1 VSGLGNTGEDL
12 MTENKIK
19 LDEGLADKLVDL
31 LGNIRKAGIDLA
43 ILACEI
49 RSQYFDLEKKRY
61 DKGFNEFWTKLEMDK
76 KFGGLSNFTKYAK
89 AGEGVKKIQ
98 AIKVLKTYE
107 KRLPTSIQALYE
119 MSFLQAEEMELCFQN
134 TYSRSEVTMDQ
145 DKWKKPTTPKPLLT
159 PSTTAAQIKNWRE
172 KWHNPRI
179 KPTDKRRLEVVSIKV
194 HGSLLDFDKD
204 TADHIGKI
212 DKQKVRDIANAVVE
226 AMKPFSSD
234 IVRVD
239 LRDEEWLSKF
249 DQRQEKIKTEIEK
262 RKKKS
267 KKKKSKN

>member
-43 ILACEI
+43 ILASEI
-49 RSQYFDLEKKRY
+49 RSQYFSLENKRY
-61 DKGFNEFWTKLEMDK
+61 DPSFNEFWTKLEMDK

-89 AGEGVKKIQ
+89 AGEAVKKIQ
-98 AIKVLKTYE
+98 AVKVLKRYE

-119 MSFLQAEEMELCFQN
+119 MSFLSIEEMELCFQK

-145 DKWKKPTTPKPLLT
+145 DKWKPKSQKPLLT

-194 HGSLLDFDKD
+194 DGSLLDFDKD

-226 AMKPFSSD
+226 AMKPFSTD

-249 DQRQEKIKTEIEK
+249 DQRQEKLRNEIQK

-267 KKKKSKN
+267 NKKKSKN